1 MGSEDPPDATVVAA
15 DADAQALSDG
25 LTAEARERA
34 DAAEEIMRRKMNG
47 WIATYD
53 SVMRPIATLV
63 EDIDFNGL
71 RRGACM
77 ELQRKAEN
85 ANSQLKHAADEE
97 IEILLRPAFEAFQM
111 AGNACVVGDEVLWSV
126 HLLQGKDHTHET
138 QLLLDERYRYV
149 GPYELEQE
157 EALGHNRSLDTISG
171 KYLAGELEETDIE
184 AVPVN

>member
-1 MGSEDPPDATVVAA
+1 
-15 DADAQALSDG
+15 
-25 LTAEARERA
+25 
-34 DAAEEIMRRKMNG
+34 MNG

-63 EDIDFNGL
+63 EDIDFNGV
-71 RRGACM
+71 RRGACR
-77 ELQRKAEN
+77 ELQKQAER
-85 ANSQLKHAADEE
+85 ANSQLKHAPDEE
-97 IEILLRPAFEAFQM
+97 VEILLRPAFEAFLE

-157 EALGHNRSLDTISG
+157 EALGHGRSTDTISG
-171 KYLAGELEETDIE
+171 RYLAGELEPTDLVAE
-184 AVPVN
+184 PVG